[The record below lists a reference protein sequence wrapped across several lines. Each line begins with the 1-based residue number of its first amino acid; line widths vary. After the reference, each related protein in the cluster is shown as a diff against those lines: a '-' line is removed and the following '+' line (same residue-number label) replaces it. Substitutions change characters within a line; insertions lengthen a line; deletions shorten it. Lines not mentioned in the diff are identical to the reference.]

1 MLICHQCQAENPNNH
16 RFCQACGAS
25 LTQVEC
31 LNCGAMVD
39 CGAKSCPVCDAVIG
53 RQLYAIIARSKT
65 AESGAIATNASSN
78 LLPDARLPDLAPLD
92 ESDRSLANMQ
102 PGDYLDPQQRYQIGA
117 IVASEIESATESDPI
132 AADRLEAVVFDQR
145 PLELSPVQ
153 MLKSHVSPLDDE
165 AKAKLPGLAQ
175 TYFGLE
181 VELAPA
187 TPYLHDAWQCNGTTV
202 LLVEDRSDW
211 LAVTERGQ
219 DSDLEPLLVLRWLLD
234 SLQLWQVLGE
244 WRCRQSLLNI
254 NNLCL
259 DEDDCL
265 CLRLVK
271 SDVTSLDADAAQSLN
286 ASAAQLLAGQA
297 VSDWPDQ
304 LSTGSDTGSDDESRL
319 SAASLD
325 LSALGRVWQMLVQHL
340 NTTLPKSVHMLCDQ
354 LIQREIK
361 SVDAVR
367 SQLSAIAET
376 LQAAEAL
383 VVDTLNQNLD
393 FETVEYQPLNDPLDD
408 QSSDPLASG
417 ITDASS
423 CSTSELETADGSARA
438 ASNPLFEDS
447 PPNPD
452 GDFYSTWDEEDND
465 DEEDSPTVVL
475 PMSLLGI
482 EDGGRT
488 DIGRRRDHNED
499 AFSIQLD
506 LSKVETATE
515 RTLHARGLYLICD
528 GMGGHAG
535 GEIASALALDVLRKY
550 FATHWRG
557 PQLPPEQTII
567 EAIRQANQA
576 IYEENQ
582 QNERLGSGRMGTTL
596 VMLLLQDTHALVAH
610 VGDSRLYRFSRR
622 LGLQQLTTDH
632 EVGQR
637 EIQRG
642 VEADIAYGRPDAY
655 QLTQAL
661 GPRDDGFVVPDIEY
675 LELSEDTLLLLCSD
689 GLSDN
694 DLLETHWHSH
704 VEPLLNPNQ
713 GLDEGINALIDLGNR
728 HNGHDNITA
737 IAVRVKVRPK
747 TDAHSRT
754 TRPPRS

>member
-1 MLICHQCQAENPNNH
+1 MLICHQCQAENPDSH

-53 RQLYAIIARSKT
+53 RQLYAVIARSDT
-65 AESGAIATNASSN
+65 VATQTSA
-78 LLPDARLPDLAPLD
+78 
-92 ESDRSLANMQ
+92 DRSVNAYGLDPSPPPLNAAAKSWAKIQ
-102 PGDYLDPQQRYQIGA
+102 PGDYLDPQQRYQI
-117 IVASEIESATESDPI
+117 ATVIKPAQPT
-132 AADRLEAVVFDQR
+132 AAQLEAVVFDQH

-153 MLKSHVSPLDDE
+153 RLKSQVNPLDEE
-165 AKAKLPGLAQ
+165 AKTKLPGLAQ

-187 TPYLHDAWQCNGTTV
+187 TPYLHDAWSCDGTTV
-202 LLVEDRSDW
+202 LLIEDRSDW
-211 LAVTERGQ
+211 LALTERGQ
-219 DSDLEPLLVLRWLLD
+219 EADLEPLLVLRWLLD

-244 WRCRQSLLNI
+244 WHCRQSLLDI

-271 SDVTSLDADAAQSLN
+271 SDATWAGSTQTSANRWSDSSVAHQLN
-286 ASAAQLLAGQA
+286 RS
-297 VSDWPDQ
+297 
-304 LSTGSDTGSDDESRL
+304 DESNP
-319 SAASLD
+319 SHLD
-325 LSALGRVWQMLVQHL
+325 LAALGRVWQMIVQHL
-340 NTTLPKSVHMLCDQ
+340 NASLPKSVHALCNQ
-354 LIQREIK
+354 LIQNEIE

-367 SQLSAIAET
+367 SQLSAIADT

-383 VVDTLNQNLD
+383 VVEKLNQDLE
-393 FETVEYQPLNDPLDD
+393 FETVEYQPLDD
-408 QSSDPLASG
+408 QLSDPSSPSSPSGPSDCGSAQPESASTSGLEPASG
-417 ITDASS
+417 
-423 CSTSELETADGSARA
+423 SEKVS
-438 ASNPLFEDS
+438 SNPLFADL
-447 PPNPD
+447 PPNAED
-452 GDFYSTWDEEDND
+452 DFYSAWDEADND

-475 PMSLLGI
+475 PMNLLWI

-515 RTLHARGLYLICD
+515 RTIHARGLYLICD

-535 GEIASALALDVLRKY
+535 GEVASALAVDVLRAY
-550 FATHWRG
+550 FETHWQG
-557 PQLPPEQTII
+557 SQLPSEQTVI
-567 EAIRQANQA
+567 EAIRQANQV
-576 IYEENQ
+576 IYNENQ
-582 QNERLGSGRMGTTL
+582 QNDRLGSGRMGTTL
-596 VMLLLQDTHALVAH
+596 VMLLLQDTHAMVAH

-694 DLLETHWHSH
+694 DLLETHCQSH
-704 VEPLLNPNQ
+704 VQSLLDPNRS
-713 GLDEGINALIDLGNR
+713 LDEGINALIDLGNQ

-737 IAVRVKVRPK
+737 IAIRVKVRPK
-747 TDAHSRT
+747 TDNTVKAT
-754 TRPPRS
+754 QPPQP